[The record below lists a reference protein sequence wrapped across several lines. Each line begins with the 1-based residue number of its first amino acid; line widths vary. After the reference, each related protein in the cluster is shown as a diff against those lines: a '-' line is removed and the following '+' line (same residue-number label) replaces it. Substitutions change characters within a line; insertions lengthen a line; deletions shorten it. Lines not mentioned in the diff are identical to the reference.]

1 MRTPESALLATL
13 ASIVIAAGLAT
24 AQETASPLPRW
35 VVTHSMG
42 MMPATNWFGMNGLF
56 PLTEYAKSRP
66 EHYFSRNYGGKYRM
80 LPLGALHAYTGKDGT
95 YNFNRP
101 FLYPTER
108 PELSIRPEYLRDRY
122 RWDLEWAE
130 RMGVDGFGALLSR
143 NAVSKKH
150 AVGWFGAMERIL
162 AQNPETNLRVTIM
175 FSGHELPNEEEAWRY
190 EWLKEFCQ
198 EYKDSPAWF
207 RHDGRIVLMGYR
219 SMMTWNDR
227 EGVDVEQARHAVN
240 KHQEFMKSLDIGDPM
255 FLFDGTEYVPGD
267 ISSREVAPDPQLLAP
282 IAEEVCKSFDG
293 YMVWG
298 GVIPEEIYRRN
309 YPVIAEAVNKAG
321 KAWGMPIIN
330 IHSGVGQFYISRPG
344 VQRLIDTWNMA
355 HETNAQFAQIVTW
368 NDWYEATG
376 YGPSISLN
384 YAFTSLNAKF
394 AHRFKHGAFPESED
408 DTVYLFYRKYH
419 PHSDPYLYP
428 RATIERDRNRWGE
441 TDDMLH
447 IIVFAGSAGTINIS
461 GTSEGVA
468 ELKLEKGYNEF
479 KLKTALNQ
487 EIAARIYRDDRLE
500 HKLVSPE
507 RVTDRPFR
515 EDLIPWGWS
524 SDCRRYYDLEFGKGF
539 RPVSHYSQRYADG
552 IPDWFRLLY
561 FGTTELPEGGLPTD
575 DPDDDGI
582 DNLTECLLGEDPTR
596 PNPVYEPGYVWDE
609 IPKALSPAVDQQ
621 YSARVNFNPYPD
633 KNGKL
638 VHTFLYQK
646 DGEPGGPYLH
656 MNKWNNQGTV
666 GWSLRNWSPFRY
678 YLSDDNGIAMD
689 LLPGHAGIYRFWSP
703 VAGRLHVRCTLKGDA
718 VETVSLRIRKGGRE
732 LLARPCPS
740 GKEANIELEVE
751 IALRDGLDFIV
762 RGDEEADTQVVLLP
776 EIRLVTPRSSH

>member
-1 MRTPESALLATL
+1 
-13 ASIVIAAGLAT
+13 
-24 AQETASPLPRW
+24 
-35 VVTHSMG
+35 MG

-108 PELSIRPEYLRDRY
+108 PELSIRPEYLRDKY

-150 AVGWFGAMERIL
+150 AVGWFEAMEQIL

-175 FSGHELPNEEEAWRY
+175 FSGHDLPNEEEAWRY
-190 EWLKEFCQ
+190 AWLKEFCQ

-219 SMMTWNDR
+219 SMMTWNDK
-227 EGVDVEQARHAVN
+227 EGVDVEQARKAVK
-240 KHQEFMKSLDIGDPM
+240 KHQEFMKSLDIGDPI

-282 IAEEVCKSFDG
+282 IAEEVCKSFEG

-298 GVIPEEIYRRN
+298 GVIPDEIYRHN

-355 HETNAQFAQIVTW
+355 HATNAQFAQIVTW

-376 YGPSISLN
+376 YGPCISFN

-394 AHRFKHGAFPESED
+394 AHRFKHGAFPDSKG

-419 PHSDPYLYP
+419 PDADPYLYP
-428 RATIERDRNRWGE
+428 RATVERDRNRWGE
-441 TDDMLH
+441 TDDTQH
-447 IIVFAGSAGTINIS
+447 VIVFARSAGTIRIS
-461 GTSEGVA
+461 GTSEGVV
-468 ELKLEKGYNEF
+468 ELKLEKGYNEY
-479 KLKTALNQ
+479 KLKTAVNQ
-487 EIAARIYRDDRLE
+487 EIAARIYRDGKLE
-500 HKLVSPE
+500 HELVSPE

-524 SDCRRYYDLEFGKGF
+524 SDCRKYYDMEFGKNF
-539 RPVSHYSQRYADG
+539 RPVSYYSQRYADG

-582 DNLTECLLGEDPTR
+582 DNLTEYLLGEDPTR

-638 VHTFLYQK
+638 VHAFLYQK
-646 DGEPGGPYLH
+646 DGGPYLH
-656 MNKWNNQGTV
+656 MNKWNNQGKV

-678 YLSDDNGIAMD
+678 YLSDDNGLAMD

-703 VAGRLHVRCTLKGDA
+703 VAGKLHVKCTLKGDA
-718 VETVSLRIRKGGRE
+718 AKAVDFLIKEGARE
-732 LLARPCPS
+732 LHAATCAAGDTLTAKLELDIKSRAR
-740 GKEANIELEVE
+740 I
-751 IALRDGLDFIV
+751 DFIV
-762 RGDEEADTQVVLLP
+762 RAAAQSRASVALHPRLQLIK
-776 EIRLVTPRSSH
+776 IRTAPRNDSRED